1 MRKLYEFAFRDDG
14 VGDSNPSFG
23 TRNRTLPKSMKD
35 WRRARHVPICFG
47 ILTDADRTDGRSKM
61 GKELIQPIDP
71 ASAKAIS
78 DAAQFGS
85 KAIDFG
91 TAVGRYTASV
101 LADLPHDMVGLVG
114 DYVKHKR
121 QKRAFELDQQYKKL
135 LRDRGVENP
144 VDPSPSIAIP
154 LLKAAIDEDR
164 EVLRDLWA
172 RLLANACDPARK
184 DRVRAS
190 FIELLKKLDPFDAE
204 VLHILGT
211 VSGQPAP
218 NPRDY
223 VKAQTKRSE
232 DEVMVS
238 FENLI
243 ELGCLSQPNT
253 GEAWKPLM
261 ASRGRLLLAA
271 VSA

>member
-1 MRKLYEFAFRDDG
+1 
-14 VGDSNPSFG
+14 V
-23 TRNRTLPKSMKD
+23 
-35 WRRARHVPICFG
+35 
-47 ILTDADRTDGRSKM
+47 M

-71 ASAKAIS
+71 VSAKAIS

-85 KAIDFG
+85 KMIDAG
-91 TAVGRYTASV
+91 TAVGRYTAGV
-101 LADLPHDMVGLVG
+101 LADLPHDLVGIVG

-121 QKRAFELDQQYKKL
+121 LRRAIELDRECKKIL
-135 LRDRGVENP
+135 SDRGVKNP
-144 VDPSPSIAIP
+144 IDPSPSIAIP
-154 LLKAAIDEDR
+154 LLKAAVDEDR
-164 EVLRDLWA
+164 EVLRDLWT
-172 RLLANACDPARK
+172 RLLANACDPART

-190 FIELLKKLDPFDAE
+190 FIELLKKLDPFDAQ
-204 VLHILGT
+204 VLQILGT
-211 VSGQPAP
+211 VSGEPAP

-223 VKAQTKRSE
+223 VKGLTKRSE

-243 ELGCLSQPNT
+243 ELGCFSQRT
-253 GEAWKPLM
+253 SETWKPLM

>member
-1 MRKLYEFAFRDDG
+1 M
-14 VGDSNPSFG
+14 
-23 TRNRTLPKSMKD
+23 
-35 WRRARHVPICFG
+35 AR
-47 ILTDADRTDGRSKM
+47 
-61 GKELIQPIDP
+61 ELIQPIDS

-85 KAIDFG
+85 KTVDLG
-91 TAVGRYTASV
+91 TAVGRYTSGV
-101 LADLPHDMVGLVG
+101 LGNLPHDLVGIAG
-114 DYVKHKR
+114 DYVKYKR
-121 QKRAFELDQQYKKL
+121 LKRAVELEQEYKKL
-135 LRDRGVENP
+135 LSDRGVKEP
-144 VDPSPSIAIP
+144 IDPSPSIAIP
-154 LLKAAIDEDR
+154 LLEAAVDEDR
-164 EVLRDLWA
+164 KVLRDLWA
-172 RLLANACDPARK
+172 RLLANACDPART

-204 VLHILGT
+204 VLQILGT
-211 VSGQPAP
+211 VSGEPAP

-243 ELGCLSQPNT
+243 NLGCLTQPNT
-253 GEAWKPLM
+253 GEMWKPLM
-261 ASRGRLLLAA
+261 AWRGRLLLAA